1 MRVALAG
8 SVGTCKLFWLHA
20 RQSTPSLFASNDY
33 TRRRVQKA
41 RSHGPRENTD
51 RFQEQKRRDEMAEL
65 SSQKAPLFPSLDCL
79 SRDSNGKFDSGGVLS
94 GARHFALEDLDLPG
108 WPDVASVLAS
118 LSIREK
124 AQKDRQSGAGELRDI
139 RKTDQWKYQNFLLAK
154 LLAAQERASGQRID
168 DVVVLPELPL
178 PGLSSSSTSS
188 ALR

>member
-33 TRRRVQKA
+33 TRRRVQKPVGSS
-41 RSHGPRENTD
+41 SHGPRENTD
-51 RFQEQKRRDEMAEL
+51 RWQQKKRRDEMVEL

-124 AQKDRQSGAGELRDI
+124 AQKDWRWGIKR
-139 RKTDQWKYQNFLLAK
+139 YQK
-154 LLAAQERASGQRID
+154 DRPVEVQYQ
-168 DVVVLPELPL
+168 
-178 PGLSSSSTSS
+178 
-188 ALR
+188 